1 VPPIFKTGPEFE
13 DKARRIAQAIHAPL
27 GTQGA
32 VMFQEKEHDAVF
44 ITEDAIHAYEF
55 TELRTKDK
63 ALKDGQKIADILT
76 SLGRQMDNK
85 FRTPTGW
92 FVTKEE
98 PTGEQRT
105 VIADISKKSGLT
117 INALSYMS
125 LQGRVCNTGDY
136 LRCRDN
142 APFGSTSYTAQLKM
156 NNGHVAPEFRIG
168 NEIQT
173 VNDVA
178 EDLASGGRVILVGE
192 FGVGKSYAMRELY
205 RELRK
210 RHLRSHGL
218 TPFPLHIN
226 LRDCV
231 GLKTPAEVLRRH
243 AEEIGFPSERSLI
256 SAWRAGSCVLLLDGF
271 DEIVPTRWLGGASDL
286 RDVRYQS
293 LSPIRRMVEEA
304 PKAAG
309 IVGCGR
315 PHFFSSPHEMNAA
328 LGFPPSVITLQIDD
342 FSDEQLKKFLEGSE
356 VISRLPSWLPAR
368 PLLIGYLVA
377 ADSLGEIDA
386 SDIGDQASA
395 WRRLFDAICQRE
407 AAILTS
413 VRPET
418 IKQIMSRVATLA
430 RARGDQLGP
439 IDMNQMERA
448 FIEVNGIQPDEEG
461 IQLLLRLPGLAN
473 TGKSSE
479 SESRVFVDRSL
490 AETAYGEDLASHL
503 MNPYGSHVL
512 AQSSSWATAATQLG
526 IDVASRA
533 LEALGMGAGTALTA
547 AKRRQN
553 EGQFDAVLADT
564 IRVADTFS
572 PDPARQN
579 YLIEG
584 VLFDY
589 LSLGDGQ
596 STLAKATL
604 QGCVIETLD
613 ISNLER
619 SDACPSFQECLIGHV
634 EGATAIPESFA
645 QNFTSCEIDSYSD
658 QLQTTAGIMQLK
670 MPAQLRIA
678 LTILKK
684 TYSQRG
690 TGRKESALSRGLSP
704 QLRPLVSEVIA
715 DLIQHGWITASSGRA
730 ETIYLPVKNRR
741 AEALKALDKPGDFR
755 FGLGKSEQGELM
767 TMTRLLA
774 GHQQP

>member
-1 VPPIFKTGPEFE
+1 MPPTFRTGPEFE
-13 DKARRIAQAIHAPL
+13 DRARSIAQAIHAPL

-32 VMFQEKEHDAVF
+32 VMFQGKEHDGVF

-63 ALKDGQKIADILT
+63 AQKDGQKIADILAG
-76 SLGRQMDNK
+76 LGRQADNK
-85 FRTPTGW
+85 FRTCTGW

-98 PTGEQRT
+98 PTADQR
-105 VIADISKKSGLT
+105 IAIAAIAKRSNLT

-125 LQGRVCNTGDY
+125 LQGRICNTGDY

-142 APFGSTSYTAQLKM
+142 APFGSTAYTAQLKIH
-156 NNGHVAPEFRIG
+156 NRDVAPEFRIG
-168 NEIQT
+168 NESRT
-173 VNDVA
+173 VDDLA
-178 EDLASGGRVILVGE
+178 EDLASGGRAILVGE

-210 RHLRSHGL
+210 RHFRSNGL

-271 DEIVPTRWLGGASDL
+271 DEIVPTRWLGRASDL

-309 IVGCGR
+309 IMACGR
-315 PHFFSSPHEMNAA
+315 QHFFSSPNEMNAA
-328 LGFPPSVITLQIDD
+328 LGFSPSVMTLQIDD
-342 FSDEQLKKFLEGSE
+342 FSDEQLEKFLEGAEST
-356 VISRLPSWLPAR
+356 SRLPSWLPAR

-377 ADSLGEIDA
+377 ANSLGEIGS
-386 SDIGDQASA
+386 SDIEDQASA
-395 WRRLFDAICQRE
+395 WRKLFDLICQRE

-473 TGKSSE
+473 TGTSSDW
-479 SESRVFVDRSL
+479 ESRVFVDRSL

-503 MNPYGSHVL
+503 TNPYGSHAL
-512 AQSSSWATAATQLG
+512 AQSASWATAATQLG
-526 IDVASRA
+526 VDVASRA
-533 LEALGMGAGTALTA
+533 LETLGMGAGTALTV

-572 PDPARQN
+572 PEPARQN
-579 YLIEG
+579 YLVEG
-584 VLFDY
+584 VFFDY
-589 LSLGDGQ
+589 LTLGDGQ
-596 STLAKATL
+596 PTLARATL
-604 QGCVIETLD
+604 QGCVIETID

-619 SDACPSFQECLIGHV
+619 PDDCPSFQDCLIGHV
-634 EGATAIPESFA
+634 EGATAIPKEFA
-645 QNFTSCEIDSYSD
+645 SKFTNCEIGGYSD

-670 MPAQLRIA
+670 MPAKLRIS

-684 TYSQRG
+684 IYSQRG
-690 TGRKESALSRGLSP
+690 TGRKEGALSRGLSP
-704 QLRPLVSEVIA
+704 QLRPLVPEVIEGIEGA
-715 DLIQHGWITASSGRA
+715 RQA
-730 ETIYLPVKNRR
+730 RR
-741 AEALKALDKPGDFR
+741 FP
-755 FGLGKSEQGELM
+755 LG
-767 TMTRLLA
+767 
-774 GHQQP
+774 